1 MATEKIK
8 ADQLE
13 HLVRDCRSIIK
24 DYMKK
29 KDLSVHGFAVLTQ
42 VHPNQMYLFLNGD
55 RGLNLTTMQKIGKIV
70 AKD

>member
-1 MATEKIK
+1 MATKKIT

-13 HLVRDCRSIIK
+13 NLVKDCRSIIK
-24 DYMKK
+24 DYMKS
-29 KDLSVHGFAVLTQ
+29 KDLSVHAFAVLTG
-42 VHPNQMYLFLNGD
+42 VHPNQMYLFIKGD